1 MPGKVTFMVEGK
13 LEGRELVQ
21 DRHNPTDMTETLT

>member
-1 MPGKVTFMVEGK
+1 MPGKMTFMVGGK
-13 LEGRELVQ
+13 LEERELVQ